1 MQLPLDE
8 TECTLNFM
16 DECMLQM
23 QSAVPLNGKPKGDL
37 IRDDSRLPRPTK
49 GDILD

>member
-23 QSAVPLNGKPKGDL
+23 QSAGMDKKG
-37 IRDDSRLPRPTK
+37 
-49 GDILD
+49 GDRKQLYN